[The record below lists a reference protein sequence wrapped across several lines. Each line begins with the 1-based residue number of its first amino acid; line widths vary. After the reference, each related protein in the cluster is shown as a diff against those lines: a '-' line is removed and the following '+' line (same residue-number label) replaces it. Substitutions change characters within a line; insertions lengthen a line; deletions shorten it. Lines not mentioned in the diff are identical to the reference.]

1 MRARVCPACIHVHYT
16 RDRPCAGAAGLTTA
30 VSMVSIDFYLE
41 YSYAPG
47 FYG

>member
-1 MRARVCPACIHVHYT
+1 MS
-16 RDRPCAGAAGLTTA
+16 TA

-47 FYG
+47 FYDWLRSKTRMRVSLDF